1 MTASEPSHRVP
12 APAGLSAHLLASGLL
27 YGGLAALAAGT
38 PGPLSSPALW
48 VCGVLTAL
56 AAGHAAVTLMG
67 GLARSRPTSAE
78 CGVPQTPVRPAGQ
91 PAWSVPA
98 GWQAGFHEGRPVL
111 TRPDGRVFIVMDR
124 AGSAPRS
131 MTALWWQPG
140 SGAPPRWVEGVWQ
153 VGGQQADVL
162 ALAEAL

>member
-1 MTASEPSHRVP
+1 MTVSEPSQHVP
-12 APAGLSAHLLASGLL
+12 APARPSARLLVSGLL

-56 AAGHAAVTLMG
+56 AAGHAALTLMG
-67 GLARSRPTSAE
+67 GLSRPRPASAE
-78 CGVPQTPVRPAGQ
+78 RAVPQTQVRPAVA
-91 PAWSVPA
+91 PTWSVPV
-98 GWQAGFHEGRPVL
+98 GWQAGFHEGRPML
-111 TRPDGRVFIVMDR
+111 TRPDGRVFLVTDR
-124 AGSAPRS
+124 AVAAPRG
-131 MTALWWQPG
+131 MTALWWQPD